1 MHIIVRRYALR
12 TTLDLPE
19 DLLKKAIEVTHS
31 KTKTEAIKRALIN
44 IIQQETI
51 KDLKKFRGKIDLDID
66 LDRIRKR

>member
-1 MHIIVRRYALR
+1 MHIFIRRYALR

-31 KTKTEAIKRALIN
+31 KTKTEVIKRALRN

-51 KDLKKFRGKIDLDID
+51 KNLKKFRGKINLDID
-66 LDRIRKR
+66 LDKIRKR